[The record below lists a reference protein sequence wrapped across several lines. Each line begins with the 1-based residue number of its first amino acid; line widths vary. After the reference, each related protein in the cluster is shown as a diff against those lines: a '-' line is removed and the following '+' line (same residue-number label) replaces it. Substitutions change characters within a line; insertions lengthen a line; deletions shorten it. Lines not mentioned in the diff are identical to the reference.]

1 MFQTISECKQI
12 LLETFLD
19 QQFYQDLGMKILPN
33 ARWITAFFL
42 CPAKGG
48 VGIRHRNIHC
58 YGSRSH
64 GTTSGRRWYNRN
76 NEWVVGACG
85 SANKFPFIPLLL
97 LRSWDVNLGQ
107 LVESSYDVL
116 RNRKLLVIL
125 NQLKVRFP
133 QLWCRC
139 YLFDGLENGRY
150 MSYFIPHWWA
160 KAFI

>member
-1 MFQTISECKQI
+1 MQTNFIGSIVGSTILSRSWDENPTKRKVNHRMF
-12 LLETFLD
+12 F
-19 QQFYQDLGMKILPN
+19 
-33 ARWITAFFL
+33 

-76 NEWVVGACG
+76 NEWFVGACG

-139 YLFDGLENGRY
+139 YLFDGLDHGGY